1 MPCPTSKKTS
11 TAKNETKIENLVFF
25 LDIRLKILYY
35 VKAVKVSLCIADMA
49 QSVERILGK
58 DEVTG
63 SIPVISSKT
72 PAFACGCFFCSDR
85 RPPRLRVLSAYFSRP
100 APRFAFR
107 LFLSSSVF
115 KSSRHFRRTS
125 ATIFI

>member
-35 VKAVKVSLCIADMA
+35 VKAVKVSLCTADMA

-72 PAFACGCFFCSDR
+72 PAFVCGCFFVLIAARHVCGCSQR
-85 RPPRLRVLSAYFSRP
+85 ILVALHRALR
-100 APRFAFR
+100 
-107 LFLSSSVF
+107 
-115 KSSRHFRRTS
+115 T
-125 ATIFI
+125 